1 MGMPAHFQG
10 ILKLIVIA
18 KIHFTQTGKNCE
30 GKREKCNHH
39 QMRKLNCNHQ
49 QQQNVI

>member
-18 KIHFTQTGKNCE
+18 KIHFTQTGK
-30 GKREKCNHH
+30 KEKCKHH